1 VSIRLVIADTDFAW
15 DGLGSTAHLA
25 RGTFLDVQPGSA
37 LEAAIGAGNLSA
49 PADPAAAAVHGGASN

>member
-1 VSIRLVIADTDFAW
+1 VSVRIVTADTDFTW

-37 LEAAIGAGNLSA
+37 LEAAIGTGNLSA
-49 PADPAAAAVHGGASN
+49 PADPAAAAVHAAAGN